1 MDKAKTEH
9 GNVINTSMAGLIKS
23 SLDGVTVNTLLTGD
37 KLPYGLELTLDW
49 PNELPVEKVDFAI
62 VSYND
67 GHSFMCLFS
76 YGSFGP
82 RLIYSENS
90 NEELVKDLAK
100 TTSIKIEERSVND
113 SRTYQ
118 VKLKYCL

>member
-1 MDKAKTEH
+1 MDKAKTER
-9 GNVINTSMAGLIKS
+9 GNVIDASMAGLIKS
-23 SLDGVTVNTLLTGD
+23 SLDGVTVNTVLTGD

-49 PNELPVEKVDFAI
+49 PNELPVDKVDFGI

-90 NEELVKDLAK
+90 NETLVKDLAK
-100 TTSIKIEERSVND
+100 TTSILIKESSIDD

-118 VKLKYCL
+118 VELKYCK